1 MKKIDFKQLKFF
13 LPAVCFF
20 PLLGM
25 GWLVIDLFYSE
36 PQTVVQRKEIPE
48 ARMANKFGN
57 LAEWNY
63 TVTSDSIEKYY
74 TSKYSE
80 REKIILKM
88 QYLSDSLEE
97 SKREVISD
105 KAVEWKEWNTLDG
118 AVSNM
123 KTGIKKTASFFGDII
138 EKGAVPVYIKELSPR
153 DSIN

>member
-1 MKKIDFKQLKFF
+1 M
-13 LPAVCFF
+13 VCFF
-20 PLLGM
+20 PLLFM
-25 GWLVIDLFYSE
+25 GWLMIDLFYSE

-123 KTGIKKTASFFGDII
+123 KTGIKKTASFLGDII
-138 EKGAVPVYIKELSPR
+138 ENGAVPVYIKELSPM